1 MKNCCIVIQGPSN
14 HVSLLKEKWG
24 SDVPLIWSTWVGE
37 ELKYKNNDVVVF
49 SEPPIDKGIHNVY
62 MQSVS
67 TLNGIKLAKE
77 HGFENVIKIR
87 SDQYPTNPIQF
98 IRLFDETKINFFT
111 YDTNTNRHY
120 LVDYFMGGSIL
131 DVEYVWN
138 LPHKQYSFPEEAI
151 TQKVFGSY
159 LEKKINYIKP
169 KITESNDI
177 FWLGRNFGLFNPKK

>member
-1 MKNCCIVIQGPSN
+1 MKNFCVVIQGPSN
-14 HVSLLKEKWG
+14 YVPILKEKWSG
-24 SDVPLIWSTWVGE
+24 VDLIWSTWIGAE
-37 ELKYKNNDVVVF
+37 GNYTADDVVVF
-49 SEPPIDKGIHNVY
+49 SEVPNDRGVHNLY

-77 HGFENVIKIR
+77 RGYENVIKMR
-87 SDQYPTNPIQF
+87 SDQYPTNPTEF
-98 IRLFDETKINFFT
+98 IKLFDETKINFFT

-120 LVDYFMGGSIL
+120 LVDYFMGGSIS
-131 DVEYVWN
+131 DIEYTWN
-138 LPHKQYSFPEEAI
+138 IPPKPYSFPEEAI

-177 FWLGRNFGLFNPKK
+177 FWLGRNFGLFNPKQ